1 MTKKIFTSVV
11 LLFTVFCSNLIAQ
24 TSIGGG
30 DFSFLKPKK
39 YSIAAIT
46 VDGTTNYDGNQI
58 VQRCGLKVN
67 QAIQLPGEEITK
79 AMKAV
84 WDLGFFSDVQIY
96 ADKIQGNT
104 VFLRIQ
110 VKERE
115 RLTLY
120 NFKGVSKS
128 EADNLRDALQL
139 KSGMV
144 ITENLTNKI
153 EVTSKNYFI
162 EKGFYNVKVD
172 VIKKLDSLANGA
184 KITIDV
190 KKGEK
195 VKIYNISISGNN
207 DIAEAKLRRSMKKTK
222 QKTWWRFWSRS
233 KFMQSQYETDKKNLL
248 NKYYDK
254 AYRDARIVHDTV
266 YFTPDYKG
274 LNIEIKLDEGNKYYL
289 RNITWVGNTKYRNGQ
304 LDTIV
309 GLKKGEE
316 YRRDLIDQRLF
327 MNPAGTDVS
336 SLYMDDG
343 YLFFQLTPIEKNVEN
358 DSVDLELIIYEG
370 KQARIRNITVTGN
383 TKTNDHV
390 IIREI
395 RTKPGDLFNRN
406 NIIRTQRELAQLGYF
421 NPEALNVI
429 PKPNPTDGTVDIEYV
444 VEERPSDQV
453 ELSGGWGGGFVVG
466 TLGLSFNNF
475 SINRV
480 FKKGSWSPLPAGD
493 GQRLSL
499 RAQSNGRFFQSY
511 NMSFT
516 EPWLGGKKPN
526 SFSVMGY
533 KSIQSNGV
541 KRSDDR
547 RTGIDITGVSL
558 GLGKRLSWPDDFFT
572 VYYELSYQ
580 YYSLQNFGSVFSF
593 ANGYSNN
600 LSFRYALS
608 RSSIDQPIYPRTG
621 SQLTLSIK
629 TTAPYSYFDGRNNYE
644 DLTDQ
649 ERYLWLEYNKIKF
662 TTSWFTPLSKDR
674 KLVLNTR
681 FGFGY
686 LNAWSKAKG
695 PSPFERFYLGG
706 SGLTGFNLDGREI
719 IALRGYGD
727 NEVSPQTGG
736 LLINKYTAEVRYP
749 LSLNPNATVFLLGFA
764 EAGNTWNSYKEYNP
778 FRVKRSA
785 GVGVRIFLPMFGLLG
800 LDYGWGFDYLDQGAF
815 NPNYLPTGKGGAG
828 QFHFTIGMNLGEL

>member
-1 MTKKIFTSVV
+1 MIKKQVLVV
-11 LLFTVFCSNLIAQ
+11 LFLIASCWGVVAQ
-24 TSIGGG
+24 QVIGNEE
-30 DFSFLKPKK
+30 FSFLKPRK
-39 YSIAAIT
+39 YTIASIS
-46 VDGTTNYDGNQI
+46 VSGTTNYDQNQI
-58 VQRCGLKVN
+58 IQRSGLRRDQTV
-67 QAIQLPGEEITK
+67 QLPGEDITK
-79 AMKAV
+79 AMKNV
-84 WDLGFFSDVQIY
+84 WDLGYFSDVQII

-104 VFLRIQ
+104 VFLRID

-115 RLTLY
+115 RLSRY
-120 NFKGVSKS
+120 NFKGVSKT
-128 EADNLRDALQL
+128 EADNLREALNL
-139 KSGMV
+139 KSGIIV
-144 ITENLTNKI
+144 SENLTNKV
-153 EVTSKNYFI
+153 EVTTRNYFI
-162 EKGFYNVKVD
+162 DKGFYNVKVE
-172 VIKKLDSLANGA
+172 VVKKPDTLMTNSARINVFV
-184 KITIDV
+184 T
-190 KKGEK
+190 KGEK
-195 VKIYNISISGNN
+195 IKIKTVSIIGN
-207 DIAEAKLRRSMKKTK
+207 EELSEKKLKRAMKKTK
-222 QKTWWRFWSRS
+222 QKAFWRVWSRS
-233 KFMQSQYETDKKNLL
+233 KFTQSEYENDKKELL
-248 NKYYDK
+248 NKYFDK
-254 AYRDARIVHDTV
+254 AYRDARIVFDTV
-266 YFTPDYKG
+266 YFNPDFKTV
-274 LNIEIKLDEGNKYYL
+274 NVEIKLEEGNKYYL
-289 RNITWVGNTKYRNGQ
+289 RNITWVGNTKYRSGQ

-316 YRRDLIDQRLF
+316 YKRDLIDQRLF
-327 MNPAGTDVS
+327 MNPAGTDVT

-370 KQARIRNITVTGN
+370 KQARIRNITVSGN

-390 IIREI
+390 VLREI

-406 NIIRTQRELAQLGYF
+406 NIIRTQRELSQLGYF
-421 NPEALNVI
+421 DPESLNVI
-429 PKPNPTDGTVDIEYV
+429 PKPNPADGTVDIEYI

-475 SINRV
+475 SLNRM
-480 FKKGSWSPLPAGD
+480 FKKGAWSPLPAGD

-511 NMSFT
+511 NISFT

-526 SFSVMGY
+526 SFSVMGFR
-533 KSIQSNGV
+533 SIQSNGV
-541 KRSDDR
+541 KRSDER
-547 RTGIDITGVSL
+547 RTGIDITGVSV
-558 GLGKRLSWPDDFFT
+558 GLGQRLKWPDDFFT
-572 VYYELSYQ
+572 AYYELSYQ
-580 YYSLQNFGSVFSF
+580 YYSLQNFGSVFAF
-593 ANGYSNN
+593 ADGYSNN

-608 RSSIDQPIYPRTG
+608 RSSVDQPIYPRTG

-629 TTAPYSYFDGRNNYE
+629 TTFPYSWVDGRNDYN
-644 DLTDQ
+644 DLSAQ
-649 ERYLWLEYNKIKF
+649 ERFLWLEYNKVKF

-681 FGFGY
+681 FGFGF

-695 PSPFERFYLGG
+695 ASPFERFYLGG

-736 LLINKYTAEVRYP
+736 LLINKYTAELRYP

-764 EAGNTWNSYKEYNP
+764 EAGNTWGSYKEYNP

-800 LDYGWGFDYLDQGAF
+800 LDYGWGFDYLDQGAL
-815 NPNYLPTGKGGAG
+815 NPNYLPTGKGGSG